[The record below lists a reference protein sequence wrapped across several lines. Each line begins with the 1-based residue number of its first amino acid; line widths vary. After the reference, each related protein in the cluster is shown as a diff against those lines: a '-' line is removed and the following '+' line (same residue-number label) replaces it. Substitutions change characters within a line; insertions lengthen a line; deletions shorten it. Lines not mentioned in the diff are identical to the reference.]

1 MFVALDKNGNRVY
14 AEYAT
19 RDQKYYCPTC
29 GGEVILRSGEINV
42 DHFAH
47 TSQCQDNWNYDMTPW
62 HRRMQSYFPEECREV
77 VVNHNGIVHRADVL
91 LEKEKIVIEFQ
102 HSTISMQEYRERTK
116 FFIDAG
122 YRIVWVFDLRDKVL
136 LDQIENTNDNR
147 TMFSWKN
154 PMKIFNGWDR
164 PTDYNKKFVLCF
176 DLGGCCAGC
185 DDEKGNWC
193 PEGYACGGDC
203 NSCQK
208 ENYCKDM
215 MRSIQKVVWVPQD
228 EYGDFSFKRFAT
240 AENEFWVSE
249 KDFDVNDLFK
259 SKQDVFNE
267 AVAKLKE
274 KHKYYIKYKGAKG
287 QNRLAY
293 ICPKSKQFGLQI
305 FGETGCGHCRHCGLI
320 GEKIRGNFKEYQIYC
335 CYPEVLYE
343 KDCEPHDGYDYGH
356 PNIYSI

>member
-14 AEYAT
+14 AEFAT

-29 GGEVILRSGEINV
+29 GGEVILRSGEINI

-47 TSQCQDNWNYDMTPW
+47 TSQCQDNWNYDMSPW

-77 VVNHNGIVHRADVL
+77 VVNRNGIVHRADVL

-122 YRIVWVFDLRDKVL
+122 YRIAWVFDLRDKVECN
-136 LDQIENTNDNR
+136 QIEPLNDDW

-154 PMKIFNGWDR
+154 SMKIFNGWDR

-176 DLGGCCAGC
+176 DLGGHCAGC
-185 DDEKGNWC
+185 DDGFDSSCK
-193 PEGYACGGDC
+193 EGIACKFDC
-203 NSCQK
+203 HSCQK
-208 ENYCKDM
+208 QNNCKEM
-215 MRSIQKVVWVPQD
+215 MCSINKVIWVPQD

-240 AENEFWVSE
+240 SEDFWITE
-249 KDFDVNDLFK
+249 ADFDANNLFK
-259 SKQDVFNE
+259 SKRDVFNE
-267 AVAKLKE
+267 VIAKLKA
-274 KHKYYIKYKGAKG
+274 KHKCYIKYKGVKG

-293 ICPKSKQFGLQI
+293 ICPKQKTFGITLT
-305 FGETGCGHCRHCGLI
+305 GETGCSHCRHCGAI
-320 GEKIRGNFKEYQIYC
+320 GEKERGNFTEYQVAC
-335 CYPEVLYE
+335 CYPAVLYKE
-343 KDCEPHDGYDYGH
+343 QETYEGYDYGQ
-356 PNIYSI
+356 PNVYSI